1 MVLVLVMVIIFGII
15 RFNNVNIITDVL
27 GRDHV
32 ILKHIKIRVLV
43 IVVLLVLI
51 VYMGQEIRDVDYKTH
66 AVSED
71 FLEEVLVKHIIYL
84 WECQVVKHLEPHLI

>member
-51 VYMGQEIRDVDYKTH
+51 
-66 AVSED
+66 
-71 FLEEVLVKHIIYL
+71 L
-84 WECQVVKHLEPHLI
+84 